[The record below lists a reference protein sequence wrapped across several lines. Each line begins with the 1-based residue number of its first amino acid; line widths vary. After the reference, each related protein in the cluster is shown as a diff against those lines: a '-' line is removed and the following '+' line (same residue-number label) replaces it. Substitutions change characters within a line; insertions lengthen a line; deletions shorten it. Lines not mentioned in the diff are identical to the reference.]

1 MEFLGENIVPDH
13 HNLTSRG
20 LAFFESQQAN
30 VPDVRSPN
38 SRNSEGLET
47 VEAPVGF
54 DFLGSQQQLMRG
66 TNPGM
71 SQPQPRQ
78 QAEVHEMP
86 IWQQHFMFKQLQ
98 EFQRQQHL
106 QQLNQEVRQH
116 NSLNQMSVIAKQ
128 TSADQ
133 LPPVI
138 NGMPIH
144 DAQNFH
150 WQNELTGVE
159 PKIPNTSQMIFLGNN
174 DNWAQRSGS
183 PTMQGFPNGL
193 ILSRDQAHSLHSM
206 DIVPQQQDQS
216 LYGAPV
222 SSSRGSLN
230 QYPQHQGVSPDCAD
244 MKMKST
250 GNQVEKTIM
259 QTAALGSYQGDQSV
273 VYPHQVCLDENP
285 VVARQGSQ
293 AKDMFGNVPPQ
304 NVGSAAIQGNLQN
317 SSPLQRNL
325 QFQEFQERQ
334 EQSDWQGGSQEKN
347 IASAGPSQGHVNLDP
362 TEEKLLFSTDDD
374 NWDASFGRGGSIN
387 ADGSDILNMFPSMQ
401 SGSWSALMQS
411 AVAEAPSNDM
421 GLQDEWSGLSFQ
433 KIEPPPG
440 IPPTMLSDSGKQQL
454 AWANND
460 LHAAISM
467 TSRPFPLVGD
477 ASPSTSG
484 RAGPSFQHS
493 NIKYVQ
499 SDRERTNAPHES
511 LQHSSKQIGMQ
522 SDQSPQQR
530 YDPQRA
536 MHVER
541 DADGNIWRTVGGSR
555 SGIPFPGS
563 SGGLGSAKSSIGS
576 PHVQMEDSYKH
587 NLSSFYSKGS
597 EEQQVPSTHQL
608 YHGKHG
614 AVDTSLKHRGTEDV
628 GDYQHQSSKGVQ
640 AWKSSIENTDRVSGE
655 EHAQRRDNSS
665 HKEAS
670 HDSNVSSDFHPGQLA
685 DSGEGLKEN
694 SVGSGTG
701 TSQRSSGQGPPHSV
715 SGTHGSQEQGYSGQS
730 KFAGHF
736 VSNSTMDMEKGQSI
750 NLQRNMKAE
759 ELPSRST
766 TSVHNSSTSGIF
778 TRSAASPNAG
788 NVHASQNMLEL
799 LHKVESSRD
808 GDGASRFG
816 SSDENALHR
825 TSEAV
830 RYDAFVASAQ
840 QNQAP
845 GMQGFGLRLGPP
857 SQRLAL
863 STNDLSSKTKPQTVN
878 DTNSLNMEVVD
889 KDPARLVS
897 ATSFQSPSPAERSS
911 QRDIRDVKSN
921 VAGQA
926 GNESTH
932 SNSQGNPL
940 ATVSSSFPY
949 PRIQQQ
955 IQNVPSPSRQILTD
969 QSVNHSVS
977 RGDLNPHAK
986 SASYPRQAPESHGG
1000 GGTVTDQPPQMTMPG
1015 MASRMSPFRVPSSV
1029 ESHVSVPTRLYV
1041 GNTSHSQSM
1050 NVWTNVPAHQR
1061 FSGMQ
1066 SHKMRPIFQSMGP
1079 SSGGLGIASQ
1089 ASQKIDKEISNKV
1102 GSTSSEFGTCSVNSQ
1117 QFGYGE
1123 EQPGKDVSMHQAP
1136 SEMVDPSS
1144 QTTGAHQDQ
1153 ESDPKQPVSGNS
1165 VASMPSSV
1173 HLYQRDIG
1181 KGKHVQ
1187 MAAQMGHASS
1197 NYDNGASRRTSSDVY
1212 HANYSLQQQ
1221 MQSVK
1226 GSEADPNWK
1235 LGKRLKEGAHSSSV
1249 VQNMAIPT
1257 DQRLIYSYGTAAQH
1271 TSFPSDVKMLSF
1283 SSEGREDQN
1292 ATTSFQQPGR
1302 DLSSHDVIASGQNDS
1317 QSHPHSLER
1326 VERPKINPQ
1335 MAPSWFEQYGSY
1347 KNGQILGTCE
1357 GLGSQRTAKAAAQQ
1371 YFFTKVSEGMGT
1383 HSFAEQRNETSQVAR
1398 ICQNTPNTVMVHNNL
1413 SSQDSQFPNDALA
1426 VRPKKRKSAALYH
1439 LPWHKKVVDHSQRL
1453 QSISMAEM
1461 DWAQT
1466 ANRLVEKMEN
1476 EADVIED
1483 GSLMSRSR
1491 RRLILTTQL
1500 MQQILPSL
1508 PAAILRADAVK
1519 EYENVIYSA
1528 AKLALG
1534 DACSLISHSRSDPPV
1549 NPESGNMVSERL
1561 KSSER
1566 LGDEFFSKVVEGF
1579 IGKAR
1584 KLEGDLLR
1592 LDKRTSLL
1600 DIRLECQELEKFSI
1614 INRFAKIFNRGNPDG
1629 VEGSSSSDPHTR
1641 KAFPQRYVT
1650 ALSMPGNLPDG
1661 VVCLSL

>member
-1 MEFLGENIVPDH
+1 MPGNEVADKVHNFFDQDNSTQGHQFQVGIGNYQLFGNPWIGTHRQNATPSNLAPRDEFAKGQTRNQQVNLNGFVHGNRDPQTTANQMEFLGENIVPDH

-20 LAFFESQQAN
+20 LAFFGSQQAN

-78 QAEVHEMP
+78 QAGGVHEMP

-138 NGMPIH
+138 NGTPIH

-150 WQNELTGVE
+150 WQNELTGGE

-193 ILSRDQAHSLHSM
+193 MLSREQAHSLHSM

-222 SSSRGSLN
+222 SSSRASLN
-230 QYPQHQGVSPDCAD
+230 QYPQHQGVSPDCVD

-250 GNQVEKTIM
+250 GSQVEKTIM
-259 QTAALGSYQGDQSV
+259 QSAALGSYQGDQSV

-285 VVARQGSQ
+285 VVARQRSQ

-317 SSPLQRNL
+317 SSPLPRSL

-347 IASAGPSQGHVNLDP
+347 IASAGPSLGHVNLDP

-460 LHAAISM
+460 LHAATSM

-477 ASPSTSG
+477 GSPSISG

-499 SDRERTNAPHES
+499 SDRERTDAPHES
-511 LQHSSKQIGMQ
+511 FQHSSKQIGMQ

-530 YDPQRA
+530 SLEEHNIHNFQQRSFGEGYLQAPVNLENTMQNNWARQMYEKSMISTHSAGTESWAHQQSIPPHNFRDQTFNKPNGWNINEALSPSGGTTLKVQDNENFMPHAQGYDPQRA

-587 NLSSFYSKGS
+587 NLSSFYSKSS
-597 EEQQVPSTHQL
+597 EEQQVPSTHQF

-614 AVDTSLKHRGTEDV
+614 AVDTSLKHRGAEDV

-655 EHAQRRDNSS
+655 EHAQRWDNSS

-701 TSQRSSGQGPPHSV
+701 TSQRSSGQVGRKSTMNRKFHYHPMGNMGTDTEPTEHPKNVTYPQGPPHSV
-715 SGTHGSQEQGYSGQS
+715 SGTHGNQEQGYSGQS

-778 TRSAASPNAG
+778 TRSATFGPTNAG

-830 RYDAFVASAQ
+830 RYDAFVASAH

-857 SQRLAL
+857 SERLAL
-863 STNDLSSKTKPQTVN
+863 STNDLSSKTTLQTVN

-889 KDPARLVS
+889 KDPARLGS
-897 ATSFQSPSPAERSS
+897 ANSFQSPSPAERSS
-911 QRDIRDVKSN
+911 QRDILDVKSN

-1029 ESHVSVPTRLYV
+1029 ESHVSVPTRLYM

-1102 GSTSSEFGTCSVNSQ
+1102 GSTSSEFGTCSINSQ

-1144 QTTGAHQDQ
+1144 QTTGALQDQ
-1153 ESDPKQPVSGNS
+1153 EPDPKQPVSGNS
-1165 VASMPSSV
+1165 VASMPSAV

-1197 NYDNGASRRTSSDVY
+1197 NYNNGASGRTSSDVY

-1302 DLSSHDVIASGQNDS
+1302 DLSPHGVIASGQNDS

-1326 VERPKINPQ
+1326 VERHKINPQ

-1371 YFFTKVSEGMGT
+1371 YFFTKVSEGM
-1383 HSFAEQRNETSQVAR
+1383 
-1398 ICQNTPNTVMVHNNL
+1398 
-1413 SSQDSQFPNDALA
+1413 
-1426 VRPKKRKSAALYH
+1426 
-1439 LPWHKKVVDHSQRL
+1439 
-1453 QSISMAEM
+1453 
-1461 DWAQT
+1461 
-1466 ANRLVEKMEN
+1466 AN
-1476 EADVIED
+1476 
-1483 GSLMSRSR
+1483 
-1491 RRLILTTQL
+1491 
-1500 MQQILPSL
+1500 P
-1508 PAAILRADAVK
+1508 
-1519 EYENVIYSA
+1519 
-1528 AKLALG
+1528 
-1534 DACSLISHSRSDPPV
+1534 
-1549 NPESGNMVSERL
+1549 
-1561 KSSER
+1561 
-1566 LGDEFFSKVVEGF
+1566 
-1579 IGKAR
+1579 
-1584 KLEGDLLR
+1584 
-1592 LDKRTSLL
+1592 
-1600 DIRLECQELEKFSI
+1600 RLEAGT
-1614 INRFAKIFNRGNPDG
+1614 RFYSQA
-1629 VEGSSSSDPHTR
+1629 E
-1641 KAFPQRYVT
+1641 
-1650 ALSMPGNLPDG
+1650 
-1661 VVCLSL
+1661 